1 MKNIL
6 ITMSGGTTSVI
17 NATLSGLI
25 EQSQKSNKINR
36 IFAGCPGIVG
46 FMERKVKEF
55 TLATK
60 QDLNLIASTPG
71 SAIVGTTR
79 TKIFDDKDIS
89 ILNDLFQEYE
99 IGYFVNIGGNG
110 TIKQTRY
117 IASKINDIKVASAP
131 KTVDNDLGD
140 EDFNDL
146 WFTPGFPSCVN
157 FWYHK
162 MSMLNNENLGAR
174 TNDQVLVTQTFGRE
188 TGFIV
193 GAMRRFDPL
202 RRLPI
207 VLLLPEDQRNIVE
220 VLDAIDNTVSKHNR
234 AIVGIC
240 EGYDVSPYGYN
251 LDLTGQ
257 RMYGSSKSTAMQE
270 LINECNDNRI
280 QARGYNP
287 TIDQRQNYNYT
298 LKDDLKISN
307 EIGKRI
313 IKNFDKGKSHFFQGY
328 TKSQTYETISLSSIK
343 DYSRSMK
350 EEWIDWGNFDVTD
363 EYLSYI
369 DSFTKI
375 SEKKKMFYPRRFC

>member
-202 RRLPI
+202 RKLPI